1 TTTIPDTP
9 EFPSSYPAS
18 EGRWQ
23 GNTPATFPNPTSVCS
38 ARAFLDLNFGA
49 DFSFDHI
56 EFVQDGVY
64 QCFAFRTSEPGTGSF
79 PGTHAA
85 RLPGCA
91 DGYTLSGSDCQKNA
105 GSSNPATDADW
116 AAKESSLNDSAFVPE
131 LFDKGVSIPVS
142 TPTFSGSSPVIS
154 SMGSTTKTLK
164 DGAGNVTGTEV
175 TTDILTVTDA
185 ATPENPNRMSVT
197 QSTITNTYNTSNVL
211 TGSTT
216 TVTEP
221 LQPPPKTENI
231 EVEFDAMTDQ
241 PIEEQQISAVFSH
254 TSWGSGSCPA
264 DREINYHYGTLI
276 IPFTPACDAAVMVKP
291 VILLLAALASLFII
305 IGALRND

>member
-1 TTTIPDTP
+1 
-9 EFPSSYPAS
+9 
-18 EGRWQ
+18 
-23 GNTPATFPNPTSVCS
+23 
-38 ARAFLDLNFGA
+38 
-49 DFSFDHI
+49 
-56 EFVQDGVY
+56 
-64 QCFAFRTSEPGTGSF
+64 
-79 PGTHAA
+79 
-85 RLPGCA
+85 
-91 DGYTLSGSDCQKNA
+91 
-105 GSSNPATDADW
+105 
-116 AAKESSLNDSAFVPE
+116 
-131 LFDKGVSIPVS
+131 
-142 TPTFSGSSPVIS
+142 
-154 SMGSTTKTLK
+154 MGSTTKTLK